1 MKKIAGLVL
10 TVVML
15 VSVFAFSVNAGF
27 DLADYKTGEVYVG
40 YKDGTY
46 EIIKKE
52 NKYALADFISDL
64 LNNDEVE
71 FFQPNYSYVP
81 QAVETS
87 DILINKQWALYN
99 DGSFYMELTGLLPG
113 FDQFLGQMQMGETVA
128 GIDINAE
135 EGFALYNGGTR
146 DVVVAIVD
154 MGINYEHEELTG
166 RIWTNDDEIPDNG
179 IDDDRNGYT
188 DDYYGW
194 NFYDRTKDVYT
205 EDDAEEGHGTH
216 CAGTIIAKS
225 DNNVGI
231 AGLVQSDRVKVMIA
245 KALGGEEGNGT
256 TESVV
261 NAIRYAERN
270 GAKICNLSLGTTK
283 DDKALYNAIKNSNM
297 LFIVAAG
304 NDGHNAD
311 VAPEYPAAYD
321 LDNIISVSNIAYNGK
336 LSDTSNYGAETV
348 DIAAPGACI
357 ISTADKNGYDYM
369 SGSSMSA
376 PFVTAAAAMLYSHH
390 DNITLSDVKEII
402 LQSARKLDTLDGT
415 CVTGGML
422 DLGAAL
428 RYDINTLPKE
438 KWDIPEPPKE
448 EPTSPQE
455 PVEEPATPPQDGP
468 ASTMPPQD
476 PGDEPIFRIP
486 KVEIG
491 VPDLFSIDNL
501 FEALMEILFSE
512 IVNIFDLFSH

>member
-1 MKKIAGLVL
+1 
-10 TVVML
+10 
-15 VSVFAFSVNAGF
+15 
-27 DLADYKTGEVYVG
+27 
-40 YKDGTY
+40 
-46 EIIKKE
+46 
-52 NKYALADFISDL
+52 
-64 LNNDEVE
+64 
-71 FFQPNYSYVP
+71 
-81 QAVETS
+81 
-87 DILINKQWALYN
+87 
-99 DGSFYMELTGLLPG
+99 
-113 FDQFLGQMQMGETVA
+113 
-128 GIDINAE
+128 
-135 EGFALYNGGTR
+135 
-146 DVVVAIVD
+146 
-154 MGINYEHEELTG
+154 
-166 RIWTNDDEIPDNG
+166 
-179 IDDDRNGYT
+179 
-188 DDYYGW
+188 
-194 NFYDRTKDVYT
+194 
-205 EDDAEEGHGTH
+205 
-216 CAGTIIAKS
+216 
-225 DNNVGI
+225 
-231 AGLVQSDRVKVMIA
+231 
-245 KALGGEEGNGT
+245 
-256 TESVV
+256 
-261 NAIRYAERN
+261 
-270 GAKICNLSLGTTK
+270 
-283 DDKALYNAIKNSNM
+283 M

-304 NDGHNAD
+304 NDAHDAD

-336 LSDTSNYGAETV
+336 LSNTSNYGAESV

-376 PFVTAAAAMLYSHH
+376 PFVTAAAAMLYSHY

-438 KWDIPEPPKE
+438 KWDIPEPPKN

-512 IVNIFDLFSH
+512 IVNIFDIFSH